1 MVTAMNRP
9 LHNWMRLCVP
19 FLLLPAGCFGGKAQP
34 ARPEVQ
40 LQAETALTRGIR
52 SEQKGD
58 HLEAEKQLSQSL
70 ALSTSI
76 EDNPAR
82 ATALINLARLHRLQH
97 DLPKAEARIE
107 QALAITGIDSR
118 LSDEAVF
125 EKALIEL
132 ANNSPAAALE
142 WAQKA
147 VAAERGDQLGSR
159 LNLACR
165 IELVRGN
172 WNDAKELAEKALIEN
187 RSSGQAEEEA
197 NSLRI
202 LGIVARNEKNYG
214 LGAQFLQEALQNDKR
229 IGKSGKIAADLE
241 ELAETSRSAGNL
253 RDASTYLERAYE
265 VNLAGGRLRQA
276 MGNQGALAGMFTLLG
291 EEDKANRARETARKL
306 ESQIATQNPGSSSAT
321 INPSNRP

>member
-1 MVTAMNRP
+1 MNRM
-9 LHNWMRLCVP
+9 LQHWMRLCVP

-34 ARPEVQ
+34 ARPETR

-58 HLEAEKQLSQSL
+58 HSEAEKQLAQSL
-70 ALSTSI
+70 ALSTSV

-97 DLPKAEARIE
+97 ELPKAEASID

-118 LSDEAVF
+118 LSSEAVY

-147 VAAERGDQLGSR
+147 VAAERGEQLGSR
-159 LNLACR
+159 LNLAGR
-165 IELVRGN
+165 IQLVRGRSS
-172 WNDAKELAEKALIEN
+172 DAKTLAEKALIEN
-187 RSSGQAEEEA
+187 RSSGQSEEAA

-202 LGIVARNEKNYG
+202 LGVVARNEKRYD
-214 LGAQFLQEALQNDKR
+214 LGAQYLQEALQIDKR
-229 IGKSGKIAADLE
+229 IGNSGKIAADLE

-253 RDASTYLERAYE
+253 RDSSTYLERAYE
-265 VNLAGGRLRQA
+265 VNLAGGRLGQA
-276 MGNQGALAGMFTLLG
+276 MVIQGVLADIFTSLG
-291 EEDKANRARETARKL
+291 EEDKAAHARETVRNL
-306 ESQIATQNPGSSSAT
+306 ESRIATQGPGSSSAT
-321 INPSNRP
+321 INPSSRP